1 MLDGIE
7 KGGYMSHDGMCKN
20 EYMLL
25 CVNFCASYLISSN
38 YYNRGDSLN
47 FELRSIDFKHWRAAE
62 NSGVGE

>member
-25 CVNFCASYLISSN
+25 CVNFCASYLLCTKEKPTLSDPMGGLQPT
-38 YYNRGDSLN
+38 RL
-47 FELRSIDFKHWRAAE
+47 L
-62 NSGVGE
+62 